1 MNFNSNKLPSSSKEI
16 EWYWNRTVSGNIS
29 FSAVSI
35 HNTQNDFTQPVDYF
49 DLSSSTADQLA
60 AIGERYSFFDLPV
73 ALNEF
78 ELQIFKGLDTN
89 TQIGALLSNITHLRE
104 TAEVYGLY
112 ATFFYKKKATYCA
125 FTICFVDKDF
135 GQEMETAVIEISED
149 ESAFIQPIL
158 INEEALDYYSFDDIA
173 RLSFWLGNIWLGIQ
187 YEMNNP
193 PEETRV
199 IEQRGPNSV
208 NGEECMSSNRIVLVK
223 RVIPVDKNGNLIEYG
238 PTNSGRKYKCPAW
251 RVSGH
256 PRHYKNGKVTYIA
269 PYPKGKER
277 DNPNAFIEKEYRFV
291 ADKIDADSQEG
302 SKGP

>member
-1 MNFNSNKLPSSSKEI
+1 MNFNANKLPSSSKET
-16 EWYWNRTVSGNIS
+16 EWYWNQSVSRDNS
-29 FSAVSI
+29 FSAISVHDAQI
-35 HNTQNDFTQPVDYF
+35 DFTKPVDYF
-49 DLSSSTADQLA
+49 DLSSTSADQLSV
-60 AIGERYSFFDLPV
+60 IGGRYNFFDIPV

-78 ELQIFKGLDTN
+78 ELIIFKDLDAN
-89 TQIGALLSNITHLRE
+89 TQIGSLLSNITHLRE
-104 TAEVYGLY
+104 NAEVYGLY
-112 ATFFYKKKATYCA
+112 ANFIYKHQSVYCA

-149 ESAFIQPIL
+149 ESAFINPIF
-158 INEEALDYYSFDDIA
+158 INDEALNYYSFDDIA
-173 RLSFWLGNIWLGIQ
+173 RLSFWLGNFWLGIQ

-199 IEQRGPNSV
+199 IEQRGPISV
-208 NGEECMSSNRIVLVK
+208 DSEEYISSNRIVLVK

-238 PTNSGRKYKCPAW
+238 PTNSGRKFKCPAW
-251 RVSGH
+251 RVTGH

-277 DNPNAFIEKEYRFV
+277 DNPDAFIEKEYRFV
-291 ADKIDADSQEG
+291 DDKIDSDSRGG